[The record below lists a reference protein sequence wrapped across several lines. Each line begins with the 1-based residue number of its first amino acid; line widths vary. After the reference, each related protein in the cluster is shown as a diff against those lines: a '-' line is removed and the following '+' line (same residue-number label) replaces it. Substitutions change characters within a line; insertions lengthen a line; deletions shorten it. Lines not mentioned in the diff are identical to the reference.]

1 MHFSAATLNLE
12 CRSVHISCPYV
23 QSGRMDLLTDLLQQ
37 AGLHRRLLDQ
47 RHLAP
52 GAALRFPCERSIGLH
67 VVRQGP
73 LYLHADSAGGV
84 VMLATGDIALMARG
98 CTHVLSLQPTP
109 PDPAALSDAVAPA
122 APALPGAAAQVIS
135 GAYQLW
141 HQPLHPFLQQ
151 LPAWFVLRTAELPRR
166 GPLALALGLLADELG
181 HDQPG
186 ARAVVHGLM
195 DVVFSYLLRELLRRE
210 APGAAG
216 WGQALRD
223 PPVHRALALMQ
234 ADCAQPWTLDS
245 LAAAVGLSRTGLAQR
260 FRQAL
265 GDTPLSHLRT
275 LRMQQAMRLL
285 AETTQTLEQVA
296 TAVGYQDAFSFSKVF
311 KREVGQSPREFRRQD
326 AAARQLPWRFV
337 TEA

>member
-1 MHFSAATLNLE
+1 
-12 CRSVHISCPYV
+12 
-23 QSGRMDLLTDLLQQ
+23 MDLLTDLLQQ
-37 AGLHRRLLDQ
+37 AGLHRRLLDL

-52 GAALRFPCERSIGLH
+52 GAALRFPCDRSIGLH

-73 LYLHADSAGGV
+73 VYLQADSAGGT
-84 VMLATGDIALMARG
+84 LALSSGDIALMARG

-109 PDPAALSDAVAPA
+109 PDPATLLDAMAPA
-122 APALPGAAAQVIS
+122 TPALPGTAAQVIS

-141 HQPLHPFLQQ
+141 HTPLHPFLQQ
-151 LPAWFVLRTAELPRR
+151 LPAWFVLRADELPRL
-166 GPLALALGLLADELG
+166 GPLSLALGLLADELG
-181 HDQPG
+181 QDAPG

-195 DVVFSYLLRELLRRE
+195 DVVFSYLLRELLRRQ
-210 APGAAG
+210 APGTASWA
-216 WGQALRD
+216 QALRD

-234 ADCAQPWTLDS
+234 ADCAHPWTLDN

-265 GDTPLSHLRT
+265 GDTPLAHLRT

-285 AETTQTLEQVA
+285 GETPQTLEQVA

-326 AAARQLPWRFV
+326 AATRQMPWRFV
-337 TEA
+337 AEA

>member
-1 MHFSAATLNLE
+1 
-12 CRSVHISCPYV
+12 
-23 QSGRMDLLTDLLQQ
+23 MDLLTDLLQQ
-37 AGLHRRLLDQ
+37 AGLHRRLLDL

-73 LYLHADSAGGV
+73 VYLHADSAGGT
-84 VMLATGDIALMARG
+84 LALGSGDIALMARG
-98 CTHVLSLQPTP
+98 CTHVLSLQPTL
-109 PDPAALSDAVAPA
+109 PDAATLADATAQPTLA
-122 APALPGAAAQVIS
+122 QAGQPGAAAQVIS

-151 LPAWFVLRTAELPRR
+151 LPAWFVLRADELPRL
-166 GPLALALGLLADELG
+166 GPLALALGLLTDELAQ
-181 HDQPG
+181 DAPG

-195 DVVFSYLLRELLRRE
+195 DVVFSYLLRELLRRQ
-210 APGAAG
+210 APGSTG

-223 PPVHRALALMQ
+223 PPVHRALALLQ
-234 ADCAQPWTLDS
+234 ADCAHPWTLDS

-285 AETTQTLEQVA
+285 GETTQTLEQVA

-311 KREVGQSPREFRRQD
+311 KREVGLSPREFRRQD

-337 TEA
+337 AEA

>member
-1 MHFSAATLNLE
+1 
-12 CRSVHISCPYV
+12 
-23 QSGRMDLLTDLLQQ
+23 
-37 AGLHRRLLDQ
+37 
-47 RHLAP
+47 
-52 GAALRFPCERSIGLH
+52 

-73 LYLHADSAGGV
+73 VYLHADSAGGT
-84 VMLATGDIALMARG
+84 LALSSGDIALMARG

-109 PDPAALSDAVAPA
+109 PDPATLLDAMAPA
-122 APALPGAAAQVIS
+122 TPALPGTAAQVIS

-141 HQPLHPFLQQ
+141 HTPLHPFLQQ
-151 LPAWFVLRTAELPRR
+151 LPAWFVLRADELPRL
-166 GPLALALGLLADELG
+166 GPLSLALGLLADELG
-181 HDQPG
+181 QDAPG

-195 DVVFSYLLRELLRRE
+195 DVVFSYLLRELLRHQ
-210 APGAAG
+210 APGTASWA
-216 WGQALRD
+216 QALRD

-234 ADCAQPWTLDS
+234 ADCAHPWTLDS

-265 GDTPLSHLRT
+265 GDTPLAHLRT

-285 AETTQTLEQVA
+285 ADTPQTLEQVA

-326 AAARQLPWRFV
+326 AATRQMPWRFV
-337 TEA
+337 AEA

>member
-1 MHFSAATLNLE
+1 
-12 CRSVHISCPYV
+12 
-23 QSGRMDLLTDLLQQ
+23 MDLLTDLLQQ
-37 AGLHRRLLDQ
+37 AGLHRRLLDL

-52 GAALRFPCERSIGLH
+52 GAALRFPCDRSIGLH

-73 LYLHADSAGGV
+73 VYLQADSAGGT
-84 VMLATGDIALMARG
+84 LALSSGDIALMARG

-109 PDPAALSDAVAPA
+109 PDPATLLDALAPA
-122 APALPGAAAQVIS
+122 APALPGTAAQVIS

-141 HQPLHPFLQQ
+141 HTPLHPFLQQ
-151 LPAWFVLRTAELPRR
+151 LPAWFVLRADELPRL
-166 GPLALALGLLADELG
+166 GPLSLALGLLADELG
-181 HDQPG
+181 QDAPG

-195 DVVFSYLLRELLRRE
+195 DVVFSYLLRELLRRQ
-210 APGAAG
+210 APGTASWA
-216 WGQALRD
+216 QALRD

-234 ADCAQPWTLDS
+234 ADCAHPWTLDN

-265 GDTPLSHLRT
+265 GDTPLAHLRT

-285 AETTQTLEQVA
+285 GETPQTLEQVA

-326 AAARQLPWRFV
+326 AATRQSPWRFV
-337 TEA
+337 AEA